1 MILYNSHIIANNIK
15 AVAKSRKISLKTL
28 FDECGM
34 GRNAMSHMTNG
45 SMPKAD
51 NLAKIAD
58 YLDCSVDFLL
68 GRDTRQSITVNN
80 AHDNIGVVGQANAPV
95 TIHNGTERQLSAQ
108 AQDLLQ
114 IYNNANG
121 KTQHKIMDFVYGL
134 EEKKK

>member
-1 MILYNSHIIANNIK
+1 MYNSTTVAENIKKAAKDKNILLQDLFTNCGLGKNTIAN
-15 AVAKSRKISLKTL
+15 LK
-28 FDECGM
+28 
-34 GRNAMSHMTNG
+34 NG

-58 YLDCSVDFLL
+58 YLDCSVDYLL
-68 GRDTRQSITVNN
+68 GREHSNSI
-80 AHDNIGVVGQANAPV
+80 NINEARGNVGVVGQANAPV
-95 TIHNGTERQLSAQ
+95 TIHNGTEQQLSAQ

-134 EEKKK
+134 EESNE